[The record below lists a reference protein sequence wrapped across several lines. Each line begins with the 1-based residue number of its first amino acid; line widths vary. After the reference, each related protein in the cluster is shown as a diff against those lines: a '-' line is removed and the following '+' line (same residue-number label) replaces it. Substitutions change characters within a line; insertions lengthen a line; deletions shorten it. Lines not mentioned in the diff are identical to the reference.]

1 MTDGRR
7 KNAMCPQSLRCPSCG
22 GDNLH
27 QVRVEV
33 GFACP
38 KSDLSVT
45 VHREGCD
52 VKAEVM
58 QVCQDAVRIFFACEH
73 CSRSLTVGQAAPC
86 EWSGVSRENL
96 AELRIYQH
104 KGTTYCEWVA
114 WCGPVRTGFVELD
127 DNLA

>member
-1 MTDGRR
+1 
-7 KNAMCPQSLRCPSCG
+7 MCPQSLRCPSCG

-27 QVRVEV
+27 QVRVEA
-33 GFACP
+33 GFRLVEDEADSLVMTLNRAGCAV
-38 KSDLSVT
+38 KKAAIADRRDDL
-45 VHREGCD
+45 
-52 VKAEVM
+52 
-58 QVCQDAVRIFFACEH
+58 RIFFACEQ
-73 CSRSLTVGQAAPC
+73 CNSDNT

-96 AELRIYQH
+96 AELRIHQH